1 MQGKNNVNCNASEW
15 TRAEIIDFSLSS
27 QKMLCKAV
35 HYTKQG
41 ELSVDAIRESFLFYR
56 CFAGRV
62 LFAMQGQ
69 PGGDTAQGRARP
81 EISFIFFF

>member
-1 MQGKNNVNCNASEW
+1 
-15 TRAEIIDFSLSS
+15 
-27 QKMLCKAV
+27 MLCKAV

-41 ELSVDAIRESFLFYR
+41 ELSVDAIRESSLFYR

-81 EISFIFFF
+81 EISFIFFFKFRFVKISLRLGGISFGSEP